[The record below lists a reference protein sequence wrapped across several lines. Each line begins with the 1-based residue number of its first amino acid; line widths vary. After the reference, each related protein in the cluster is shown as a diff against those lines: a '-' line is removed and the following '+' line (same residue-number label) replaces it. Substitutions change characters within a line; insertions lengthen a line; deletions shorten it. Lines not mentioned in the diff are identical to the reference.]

1 MKYMMLLFL
10 LFSVL
15 TGGVAQNAK
24 ELQLTANV
32 SESGCA
38 GTKHTIAVEAHGGTA
53 PYTYNWSDNKS
64 GGFRNDLKGGTYTC
78 TVTDAAGK
86 IARKTFTLAQ
96 LPQELTANARQEKA
110 GDKTI
115 VRIEAVGGT
124 APYSYFWLGR
134 GLPSTESKEKV
145 RDLTTGNYQ
154 IVVRDRNGCSVSVS
168 VSIQ

>member
-1 MKYMMLLFL
+1 MLMFL
-10 LFSVL
+10 LFSAL
-15 TGGVAQNAK
+15 TGGMAQNAK

-38 GTKHTIAVEAHGGTA
+38 DTYHAIAVEAHGGTA
-53 PYTYNWSDNKS
+53 PYTYSWNDNKT

-86 IARKTFTLAQ
+86 VVRKTFTLSQ
-96 LPQELTANARQEKA
+96 LPQALTASTHQEKV

-115 VRIEAVGGT
+115 VQIEARGG
-124 APYSYFWLGR
+124 AVPYTYFWLGR
-134 GLPSTESKEKV
+134 GLPSTESKEKM
-145 RDLTTGNYQ
+145 RNLTAGNYQ
-154 IVVRDRNGCSVSVS
+154 IVVRDRNGCSVSIS